1 MTVPTAIAQTPPRPH
16 LLTIYPMTRM
26 GGTAQLR
33 LNKAALQG
41 QVVVL
46 SRMVAPV
53 FRRLVL
59 HRAVDV
65 ALAVAPR
72 HVVDVVHVVA
82 AVALHLVVGVAVLR
96 RNVLL
101 PDRLHKHL
109 TPGPSANYD
118 A

>member
-1 MTVPTAIAQTPPRPH
+1 MIRLWETA
-16 LLTIYPMTRM
+16 L
-26 GGTAQLR
+26 LR
-33 LNKAALQG
+33 LSKAALQG
-41 QVVVL
+41 QVEVL
-46 SRMVAPV
+46 SRTVAPV

-72 HVVDVVHVVA
+72 HVVDVVHAVVA
-82 AVALHLVVGVAVLR
+82 VVLHLVVGVLVLR

-101 PDRLHKHL
+101 RDWLHKHL
-109 TPGPSANYD
+109 TPRSSANYD